1 MQTRPR
7 LEWRPE
13 AESDLLDI
21 VIYIAEDN
29 PDAAQ
34 ELKDEIDAKAAKLP
48 DHPKLYKS
56 SQRVEG
62 LREMIVRSNYI
73 VLYRE
78 TDELVEIVNVVHARM
93 QFPRNGGR
101 AIGV

>member
-13 AESDLLDI
+13 AESDLLNI

-29 PDAAQ
+29 IDAAQ
-34 ELKDEIDAKAAKLP
+34 VLKDEIDAKAAKLQ
-48 DHPKLYKS
+48 DHPKLYKKS
-56 SQRVEG
+56 DRVKG
-62 LREMIVRSNYI
+62 LREIVVRSNYI

-78 TDELVEIVNVVHARM
+78 TDELVEIVSVVHARM
-93 QFPRNGGR
+93 QFTGE
-101 AIGV
+101 